1 VNGPRRPVPNQPAV
15 PAEPGA
21 VAVPKHPVSALATFE
36 LRDYRRDLE
45 RAIRGIAADAPVQA
59 DLRRKL
65 AAVIAEQE
73 DRARIAADA

>member
-1 VNGPRRPVPNQPAV
+1 VS
-15 PAEPGA
+15 GA
-21 VAVPKHPVSALATFE
+21 VTVPQHPVSALTTFE

-65 AAVIAEQE
+65 GAVIAEQE
-73 DRARIAADA
+73 DRARMAADA

>member
-1 VNGPRRPVPNQPAV
+1 M
-15 PAEPGA
+15 PAEPGT
-21 VAVPKHPVSALATFE
+21 VTVPRHPVHSLTTFE

-65 AAVIAEQE
+65 GAVIAEQE
-73 DRARIAADA
+73 DRARMAAGG

>member
-1 VNGPRRPVPNQPAV
+1 VS
-15 PAEPGA
+15 GA
-21 VAVPKHPVSALATFE
+21 VAVPKHPVSALTTFE

-65 AAVIAEQE
+65 GAVIAEQE
-73 DRARIAADA
+73 DRVRMAAHA

>member
-1 VNGPRRPVPNQPAV
+1 VNGV
-15 PAEPGA
+15 
-21 VAVPKHPVSALATFE
+21 VAVPKHPVSALTTFE

-65 AAVIAEQE
+65 GAVIAEQE
-73 DRARIAADA
+73 DRARIAANA

>member
-1 VNGPRRPVPNQPAV
+1 M
-15 PAEPGA
+15 PAEPGT
-21 VAVPKHPVSALATFE
+21 VTVPRHPVHSLTTFE

-65 AAVIAEQE
+65 GAVIAEQE
-73 DRARIAADA
+73 DRARMAADA

>member
-1 VNGPRRPVPNQPAV
+1 MS
-15 PAEPGA
+15 GA
-21 VAVPKHPVSALATFE
+21 VTVPQHPVSALTTFE

-65 AAVIAEQE
+65 GAVIAEQE
-73 DRARIAADA
+73 DRARIAANA